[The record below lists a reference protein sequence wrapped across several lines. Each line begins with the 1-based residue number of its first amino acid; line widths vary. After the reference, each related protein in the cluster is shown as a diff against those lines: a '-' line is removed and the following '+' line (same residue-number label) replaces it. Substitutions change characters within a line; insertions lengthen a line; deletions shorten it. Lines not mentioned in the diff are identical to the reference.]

1 MNVYTL
7 IGSVTAALLL
17 LVSSFFYGC
26 HVGSTNTELEYAN
39 KKNEGWSKAFVLDA
53 QLRTR
58 DIQLASEQAKNRELR
73 QAAASATGRKYHEEV
88 SKPAVRDCIRDS
100 GLLNHYN
107 ATIGKSKR

>member
-26 HVGSTNTELEYAN
+26 HVGSTSTELEYAN
-39 KKNEGWSKAFVLDA
+39 KKNEEWSKAFVLDA

-58 DIQLASEQAKNRELR
+58 DVQLASEQAQNKALR
-73 QAAASATGRKYHEEV
+73 QAASAATGRKYHEEV
-88 SKPAVRDCIRDS
+88 AKPAVRDCINAS
-100 GLLNHYN
+100 GIMRHYN
-107 ATIGKSKR
+107 ATLGKSKR